1 MNNLLRSDVPNF
13 TRVERW
19 DGRFAFAPRVLAR
32 AQPVYFVPQ
41 PALELGTPAT
51 SSRAPQRARA
61 LVNPEPGF
69 LLPQPAFKLGAPKPS
84 SWAPLSA
91 EALESTESVT
101 DAPADVFVEHPSSW
115 IVRCTEAFAAYW
127 LLVLSWSLLAAC
139 MLQIGCGAL
148 ALGGLVSSDAL
159 VAFAEWVAQTV
170 WWFGIT
176 PR

>member
-13 TRVERW
+13 TRVERCA
-19 DGRFAFAPRVLAR
+19 GRFSFTPRVLAR

-41 PALELGTPAT
+41 PALELGALAP
-51 SSRAPQRARA
+51 SSRVPQRPRA

-69 LLPQPAFKLGAPKPS
+69 LLPQPAFKLGAPAPS
-84 SWAPLSA
+84 SWVVPRV
-91 EALESTESVT
+91 EALATTEPVT
-101 DAPADVFVEHPSSW
+101 CAPDDVFAEDPSSW
-115 IVRCTEAFAAYW
+115 IVWCTEAFAARW

-139 MLQIGCGAL
+139 MLQIGFGAL

-159 VAFAEWVAQTV
+159 VAFAEWVAKTV
-170 WWFGIT
+170 CWFGVT

>member
-13 TRVERW
+13 TRVERCA
-19 DGRFAFAPRVLAR
+19 GRFSFTPRMLAR

-41 PALELGTPAT
+41 PALELGALAP
-51 SSRAPQRARA
+51 SSRAPQRPRA

-84 SWAPLSA
+84 SWVLPRV
-91 EALESTESVT
+91 EALATTEPVT
-101 DAPADVFVEHPSSW
+101 CAPDDVFAEDPSSW
-115 IVRCTEAFAAYW
+115 MVRCADTLAARW

-139 MLQIGCGAL
+139 MLQIGFGAL

>member
-13 TRVERW
+13 TRVERCA
-19 DGRFAFAPRVLAR
+19 GRFSFTPRVLAR

-41 PALELGTPAT
+41 PALELGTPAP
-51 SSRAPQRARA
+51 SSQAPQRAEA

-69 LLPQPAFKLGAPKPS
+69 LLPQPAFNLGAPAPS
-84 SWAPLSA
+84 SWVVLRV
-91 EALESTESVT
+91 EALATTEPVT
-101 DAPADVFVEHPSSW
+101 CAPDDVFAEDPSSW
-115 IVRCTEAFAAYW
+115 MVRCADTLAAHW

-139 MLQIGCGAL
+139 MFQIGCGAL
-148 ALGGLVSSDAL
+148 ALGGLISSDAL

-170 WWFGIT
+170 WWFGVT

>member
-13 TRVERW
+13 ARVERCA
-19 DGRFAFAPRVLAR
+19 GRFTFTPRVLAR

-51 SSRAPQRARA
+51 SSRTPQRARA

-84 SWAPLSA
+84 SWAPLRA
-91 EALESTESVT
+91 EALEITEPVS
-101 DAPADVFVEHPSSW
+101 DAPADVFVEDPSSW
-115 IVRCTEAFAAYW
+115 MVRCADTLAAHW

-139 MLQIGCGAL
+139 MLQIGFGAL

-159 VAFAEWVAQTV
+159 VAFAEWVAKTV
-170 WWFGIT
+170 CWFGVT